1 MINRR
6 LSAAEAAERLGVK
19 QETLYAYVSRGL
31 LPREKTARGSTFD
44 PRDVAR
50 LAQSGRQAPARETG
64 AQQTAPVFVT
74 SLSLIEGGRL
84 FYRGLDAVELSRER
98 TFEEVASWLWGGEWA
113 GPDPW
118 PAPAAAVRRAA
129 GDALEASGARA
140 RPIERFMLAT
150 AAGGIADEL
159 RHDLSPAAVEVAGR
173 GLISVLVGSLAGAPG
188 NEAGFS
194 GSVAARLWTCLSDL
208 PVNDSHVGALNAAL
222 VLSADHEL
230 APSTMAARV
239 AASFRADPYA
249 VVLTGLGPASGSW
262 YAGSSG
268 APSEVERLLEEAM
281 GVGAERAIGER
292 LRRGGAIPHGFGMPL
307 YPDGDPRGA
316 ELLARLSHIGGPP
329 ERHRVV
335 DDVLSVA
342 ASRGFPPPNVDL
354 GLGAMSFCA
363 GMPPESGQAVATLGK
378 VVGWL
383 AHALEEYADPTLFR
397 ARGYYVGSRPDSRR
411 ARHAES
417 DPAGTRPSGG

>member
-19 QETLYAYVSRGL
+19 PETLYAYVSRGL

-64 AQQTAPVFVT
+64 VQQPAPVFVT
-74 SLSLIEGGRL
+74 SLSLIEEGRL
-84 FYRGLDAVELSRER
+84 FYRGRDAVELSRER
-98 TFEEVASWLWGGEWA
+98 TFEEVASWLWRGEWGDP
-113 GPDPW
+113 GPWPT
-118 PAPAAAVRRAA
+118 PAPAVTRAA
-129 GDALEASGARA
+129 ANVLEASGAGA
-140 RPIERFMLAT
+140 RPVERFMLAAA
-150 AAGGIADEL
+150 AAGVADEL
-159 RHDLSPAAVEVAGR
+159 RHDLSPTAVEMAGR
-173 GLISVLVGSLAGAPG
+173 GLISVLVTSLGGSSAAGP
-188 NEAGFS
+188 
-194 GSVAARLWTCLSDL
+194 VARRLWSCLSGLEPTDER
-208 PVNDSHVGALNAAL
+208 VGVLEAAL
-222 VLSADHEL
+222 VLCADHEL

-268 APSEVERLLEEAM
+268 APSEVEQLLEEASDL
-281 GVGAERAIGER
+281 GAERAIGQR
-292 LRRGGAIPHGFGMPL
+292 LLRGGAIPHGFGMPL
-307 YPDGDPRGA
+307 YAGGDPRGA
-316 ELLARLSHIGGPP
+316 ELLARLDRVHGTP

-335 DDVLSVA
+335 AEVLEVA
-342 ASRGFPPPNVDL
+342 ASRGFPPPNVDM
-354 GLGAMSFCA
+354 GLGALSFCA
-363 GMPPESGQAVATLGK
+363 GMPGESGQAVATLGK

-397 ARGYYVGSRPDSRR
+397 ARGYYVGRQPELE
-411 ARHAES
+411 RH
-417 DPAGTRPSGG
+417 T